1 MHATTW
7 LLSVLSPSVCL
18 LDGRYLSLDI
28 VERIIIIIVVAV
40 VVISVV
46 AMALGGP
53 LRAYI

>member
-1 MHATTW
+1 
-7 LLSVLSPSVCL
+7 VCL